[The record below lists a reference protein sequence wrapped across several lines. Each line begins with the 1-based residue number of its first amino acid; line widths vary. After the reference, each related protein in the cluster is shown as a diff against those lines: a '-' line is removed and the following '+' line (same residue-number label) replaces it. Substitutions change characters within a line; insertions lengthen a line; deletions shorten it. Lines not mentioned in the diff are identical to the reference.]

1 MLSNINFNGS
11 DHVVVVWFASAKAA
25 RFDIFRREKRSMSG
39 TPERVLAAR
48 DAWLASKDAWLAAMA
63 AHEAHRLEAHRLEAN
78 RLEANR
84 LWLEYLELADPVR
97 ARKIRGILKH
107 GEQGAAKTADEL
119 FPAPVSLGR
128 SIPGP
133 QELRHAASR
142 NHPQIASTPLRGG
155 VE

>member
-1 MLSNINFNGS
+1 MIFRKCRMLSNINFNGS

-48 DAWLASKDAWLAAMA
+48 DAWLAAKDAWLAAMA
-63 AHEAHRLEAHRLEAN
+63 VHEAH

-119 FPAPVSLGR
+119 FPAAVSLGR

-155 VE
+155 VD